1 MMVYILYNGYE
12 ALDESP
18 QLHIGFSKS
27 EIYTND
33 SYQQLLKRVS
43 FRFSNFP
50 KASSFSMV

>member
-18 QLHIGFSKS
+18 QLHRGFSKS